1 VPAQKNLTC
10 SFSLSTVAN
19 FCKLSFAPLT
29 KSAATFCLF
38 FGKRNAMVS
47 YSTRVYR
54 FQQLSNYCEGGVV
67 EMMEMA
73 MCLGSVPKF
82 EFCYDGRIGRFRLLI
97 DG

>member
-1 VPAQKNLTC
+1 
-10 SFSLSTVAN
+10 
-19 FCKLSFAPLT
+19 
-29 KSAATFCLF
+29 
-38 FGKRNAMVS
+38 
-47 YSTRVYR
+47 VYR

-67 EMMEMA
+67 EMKEMA